1 MRPIHLTMCAFGP
14 YAGTTEIDFTELGQS
29 GIYLITGDTGAGKTT
44 IFDAISFALFG
55 KASGDGRD
63 PKTLRSDF
71 AVPTLE
77 TSVELEFEYRG
88 RVYTVS
94 RRPAHERMKM
104 RGEGMTQVGADA
116 TLTMPDGSVVAGLRD
131 VDQAVA
137 DILGI
142 EREQFARIVM
152 IAQGDFRKL
161 LSAKTDER
169 REIFRRIF
177 GTERYQ
183 TFQRKL
189 AERKRALDDEHK
201 ALAAEL
207 ELHAKAVYVDEGSA
221 EAAELRRLIKDHAL
235 QADWLYAMLQEA
247 TQRDAALLDESDLR
261 LAKAETES
269 RAVERA
275 EKEHE
280 QARRLQ
286 DEIALEQSKK
296 EALEASLR
304 QARQAL
310 DAASESLG
318 QREALANKAAVEQDA
333 LALYDAL
340 EAARA
345 QATEA
350 EARMRDADARLSK
363 IAANETA
370 ASQKREQ
377 ASRVIAELANADQ
390 AYADAIL
397 ARNEAKAAFETADRY
412 RSAWN
417 EAAAIG
423 RSARDAQAAAAREDE
438 ASRKAEEKRCE
449 EDRTIK
455 DADALC
461 AALAAAPEQAA
472 RHKAETKRLSE
483 RIERIEGSRAN
494 ERDAARASIAAQ
506 AKAREAVASYEV
518 LKERSD
524 RAQRAWSSANAA
536 YLDDQAG
543 VLAATLAPGSPCPVC
558 GSTEHP
564 CPAEAAA
571 GAPSKDEVERL
582 RRAWDAAA
590 EKTAAASA
598 EAAAA
603 RGAAEERERAHR
615 AIVEEHGSAESLKAQ
630 AEEATANLHDAER
643 SLAEAREDARRLD
656 EARKGVERARM
667 RKEEAEKAARAALSR
682 AADARAEAA
691 RLDAAAKTALES
703 IPYENKDLLV
713 DAYRAAKES
722 VAAAEA
728 GAQAAERDRSRLV
741 EARKLERE
749 AIEAAE
755 AARTQAAEAERERA
769 SAHAEYE
776 RVCGEAES
784 MAKRLNHPGKTEAVA
799 SIEALRG
806 RIKAID
812 DAYERTRAS
821 VKKHEED
828 LAAATGRIETL
839 ERSLQGIPEHDAEA
853 LRAQAVESN
862 ARLAAEREVNA
873 GLRARKETNGR
884 ELKQIER
891 IAERVGTFDRRYGE
905 IAALA
910 ETANGQI
917 NGKDKVAFETYV
929 QGMYFERMIESANRR
944 LRAMTDGRYE
954 LVRRSIATTKA
965 AQSGLDLNVRD
976 NYTGKERDSGSL
988 SGGESFKASLALALG
1003 LSDIAQSNA
1012 GGIKLDTMFID
1023 EGFGSLD
1030 RQSLQL
1036 AIKTL
1041 TELSGGDKL
1050 IGIISH
1056 VDELKD
1062 AIDRKIVVNKGR
1074 NGSTL
1079 RVEA

>member
-14 YAGTTEIDFTELGQS
+14 YAGTTEIDFSKLGRN
-29 GIYLITGDTGAGKTT
+29 GVYLVTGDTGAGKTT

-55 KASGDGRD
+55 KASGDDRD
-63 PKTLRSDF
+63 PKMLRSDF
-71 AVPTLE
+71 AAPTLE
-77 TSVELEFEYRG
+77 ASVELEFEYRD
-88 RVYTVS
+88 RVYVVS
-94 RRPAHERMKM
+94 RRPAQEREKLT
-104 RGEGMTQVGADA
+104 GDGMTKVGAEA
-116 TLTMPDGSVVAGLRD
+116 SLTMPDGSVITGPSN
-131 VDQAVA
+131 VDRAV
-137 DILGI
+137 DNILGI
-142 EREQFARIVM
+142 TRDQFARIVM

-161 LSAKTDER
+161 LSAKTEER
-169 REIFRRIF
+169 RDIFRRIF

-183 TFQRKL
+183 AFQESL
-189 AERKRALDDEHK
+189 AARKRALDSEHK
-201 ALAAEL
+201 ALVEEL
-207 ELHAKAVYVDEGSA
+207 KLHAKAVHIDEGTD
-221 EAAELRRLIKDHAL
+221 EADELHRRIEADTL
-235 QADWLYAMLQEA
+235 QAEWLRTTLQEA

-261 LAKAETES
+261 LAKAEEES

-275 EKEHE
+275 EKERE
-280 QARRLQ
+280 RAQKLQSDIGLERSKKQALESALEEARR
-286 DEIALEQSKK
+286 
-296 EALEASLR
+296 
-304 QARQAL
+304 AL

-318 QREALANKAAVEQDA
+318 RREALANKVAVEQNA
-333 LALYDAL
+333 LESYDEL

-345 QATEA
+345 QAAEA
-350 EARMRDADARLSK
+350 ETLMRSADARLS
-363 IAANETA
+363 ELA
-370 ASQKREQ
+370 ASEAAAAQKREQ
-377 ASRVIAELANADQ
+377 ASGTIAELANADE
-390 AYADAIL
+390 AYAQASIV
-397 ARNEAKAAFETADRY
+397 RNEAEARFDTADRY
-412 RSAWN
+412 RNAWN
-417 EAAAIG
+417 EAAALG
-423 RSARDAQAAAAREDE
+423 RSARDAQA
-438 ASRKAEEKRCE
+438 KAEQEEGTSREAEERRCAE
-449 EDRTIK
+449 EQAIK
-455 DADALC
+455 DGDALC

-472 RHKAETKRLSE
+472 RHEAEAKRLSE

-506 AKAREAVASYEV
+506 AKAREAVASYET

-564 CPAEAAA
+564 RPAEAAA

-630 AEEATANLHDAER
+630 AEDASANLHDTER
-643 SLAEAREDARRLD
+643 SLAEARENARRLE

-667 RKEEAEKAARAALSR
+667 RKEAAEKAARAALSR

-691 RLDAAAKTALES
+691 RLDAAAKTARES
-703 IPYENKDLLV
+703 IPYESKDLLA
-713 DAYRAAKES
+713 DAYRAAKGA
-722 VAAAEA
+722 VAAADEHV
-728 GAQAAERDRSRLV
+728 QTAERNRNRLA

-749 AIEAAE
+749 AVKAAD
-755 AARTQAAEAERERA
+755 AARARVLEAERERA
-769 SAHAEYE
+769 SAHAGLE
-776 RVCGEAES
+776 RARGEADYL
-784 MAKRLNHPGKTEAVA
+784 AKRVKHADKTEAIA
-799 SIEALRG
+799 SIETLRG

-812 DAYERTRAS
+812 DAHERARAA
-821 VKKHEED
+821 VEKHEGD
-828 LAAATGRIETL
+828 LAAAKGRIETL
-839 ERSLQGIPEHDAEA
+839 ERSLADIPKHDTEA
-853 LRAQAVESN
+853 LEVRAAHAN
-862 ARLAAEREVNA
+862 ARLAAERETNA
-873 GLRARKETNGR
+873 GLRARKEANGR
-884 ELKQIER
+884 ELKQVER
-891 IAERVGTFDRRYGE
+891 IAERVGAFDERYGE

-917 NGKDKVAFETYV
+917 AGKDKVAFETYV
-929 QGMYFERMIESANRR
+929 QSMYFERMIESANRR

-954 LVRRSIATTKA
+954 LVRRSVATNKS
-965 AQSGLDLNVRD
+965 AQSGLDLKVRD

-1056 VDELKD
+1056 VDDLKD
-1062 AIDRKIVVNKGR
+1062 AIDRKIVVSKGR